1 MRLGFALPQFGR
13 LGTQP
18 GAATEFAREAEALG
32 ADSLWVSDR
41 LMAPVHPVIGYAGTD
56 TIPVQFR
63 TPMDPFALLA
73 AAAAVTQRA
82 RLGASVLNAPFYPP
96 ATLARSLASIDVLS
110 GGRLIAGFGLGW
122 CPEEFEAVGVPMK
135 QRGARLDECLDAFG
149 SLWSQDVAQ
158 HHGEHWDMAE
168 SYTGL
173 KPVQQ
178 PRLPVYL
185 GGYTPAAMHR
195 VARRADGWLPVVEV
209 PGRFPPDLIRQALA
223 GIRAEA
229 ERLGR
234 DPGQIDAILR
244 INGAPSATPAQL
256 ADAVVAASEQA
267 GIDHSFVDLM
277 YMTEDTGQALDFAAQ
292 VISQVRQ
299 VAGSA

>member
-1 MRLGFALPQFGR
+1 MATGR
-13 LGTQP
+13 RPAEDLIVHCPRGGTAP
-18 GAATEFAREAEALG
+18 GWDG
-32 ADSLWVSDR
+32 KN
-41 LMAPVHPVIGYAGTD
+41 D
-56 TIPVQFR
+56 TIRIGEVRCVSGSRCPSSA
-63 TPMDPFALLA
+63 ALEH
-73 AAAAVTQRA
+73 
-82 RLGASVLNAPFYPP
+82 S
-96 ATLARSLASIDVLS
+96 
-110 GGRLIAGFGLGW
+110 
-122 CPEEFEAVGVPMK
+122 
-135 QRGARLDECLDAFG
+135 
-149 SLWSQDVAQ
+149 
-158 HHGEHWDMAE
+158 EHWDMAE

-195 VARRADGWLPVVEV
+195 VARRAEGWLPVVEV